1 MALII
6 RFITVITG
14 IHDIYVLNVSLHQMD
29 SEWLRIACQ
38 LNSLYEKS
46 NVLFS
51 LSLGFILFNKG
62 FLKTF
67 FLNINIYL
75 ATVS

>member
-1 MALII
+1 MLASIKL
-6 RFITVITG
+6 
-14 IHDIYVLNVSLHQMD
+14 D

-46 NVLFS
+46 NF

-62 FLKTF
+62 FLKKQKTLF

-75 ATVS
+75 ATVR

>member
-1 MALII
+1 MLASIKL
-6 RFITVITG
+6 
-14 IHDIYVLNVSLHQMD
+14 D

-46 NVLFS
+46 NF

-62 FLKTF
+62 FLKKNKNF
-67 FLNINIYL
+67 IFLK
-75 ATVS
+75 T